1 MASGSFTPTM
11 KAVISN
17 IWMLSLLAMA
27 LLAWRRPHT
36 VLDLWLMVVMCAWLC
51 DIALAALLNAG
62 RFDVGWY
69 SGRIYGLAAASM
81 LLIVLLVESAKH
93 YARLTQLSVEV
104 SAANAILEEL
114 SVKDGLTNLAN
125 RRLFDTYLASQIGI
139 ARRFKRS
146 LALVLFDVDAFK
158 DYNDHYGHQTGDE
171 CLKQIA
177 AVLKSCCRRPADIA
191 ARYGGEEFA
200 LILPDTDLIGAAHI
214 AETVRDAVARLKI
227 PHKRSAVEPHVSVS
241 GGVAVLLQEFD
252 MTAEQ
257 LIWEA
262 DQNLYK
268 AKHLGRN
275 RVVSAQ
281 LNLVASLPSAILL
294 LTP

>member
-1 MASGSFTPTM
+1 
-11 KAVISN
+11 
-17 IWMLSLLAMA
+17 
-27 LLAWRRPHT
+27 